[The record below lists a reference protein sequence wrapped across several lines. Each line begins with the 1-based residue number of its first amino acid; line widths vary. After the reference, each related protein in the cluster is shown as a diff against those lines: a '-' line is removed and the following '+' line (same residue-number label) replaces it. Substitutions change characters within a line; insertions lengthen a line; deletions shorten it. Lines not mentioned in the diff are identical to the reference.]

1 MTLSRIAML
10 LQMAAALSL
19 VVATSTAAPASPA
32 GSAGWICQAAD
43 GTLISAHARQ
53 DEARASCT
61 EHARAEAGGI
71 FIVLPG
77 VSEEARASSPQPVV
91 LKSPECQPPKPCPA
105 NLPLSGQRGIWSWVA
120 PTRLEKGNIFTDLSH
135 FVMFR
140 QPVGGKPEGFA
151 DIDGK
156 ATNLIWG
163 MDTRDANA
171 CFWIVAVRVNSAA
184 MPSDRSNSI
193 CMDAQGRPLPKT

>member
-1 MTLSRIAML
+1 MSLFRTSILLAIAV
-10 LQMAAALSL
+10 ALSM
-19 VVATSTAAPASPA
+19 VSAASTAAPAGPASSP
-32 GSAGWICQAAD
+32 GWICQAAN
-43 GTLISAHARQ
+43 GTVVSSHARQ

-61 EHARAEAGGI
+61 ERARAEPGGI

-77 VSEEARASSPQPVV
+77 ASDGATASIPKPVV
-91 LKSPECQPPKPCPA
+91 LKSPECRPPKPCPA
-105 NLPLSGQRGIWSWVA
+105 NLPLSGERGIWSWVA

-135 FVMFR
+135 FVMYR
-140 QPVGGKPEGFA
+140 QPVGGKPEVFA

-171 CFWIVAVRVNSAA
+171 CFWIEAVRVNSAA